1 MKAVIKNIFCGLVIG
16 SSMLIPGV
24 SGGTTAII
32 LGIYDRLIKA
42 VSELLHDFKR
52 NMGFLMQVALGG
64 LIGVILFSKAVLW
77 LVGEFY
83 FPMMY
88 FFIGAILG
96 SIPLMLKKA
105 KIQKSNFY
113 YIVFAFFGVLAALSV
128 KILPKASF
136 SAIPDSIGGI
146 AMLLLCG
153 IVIAVALILPG
164 ISTSHILLVLG
175 MYETVLQAVS
185 EMNWLYIGILGTGVI
200 IGIFL
205 CTKLLEKAMCRFP
218 SQTFM
223 AIIGFIM
230 ASVYDIFPGIPS
242 GIEVLICLFTFALAF
257 TLVSGLSMKQP

>member
-1 MKAVIKNIFCGLVIG
+1 
-16 SSMLIPGV
+16 
-24 SGGTTAII
+24 
-32 LGIYDRLIKA
+32 
-42 VSELLHDFKR
+42 
-52 NMGFLMQVALGG
+52 
-64 LIGVILFSKAVLW
+64 
-77 LVGEFY
+77 
-83 FPMMY
+83 MMY

-136 SAIPDSIGGI
+136 SATPDSIGGI